1 MNMNVATNGSG
12 GLPYIC
18 HEILHKRNN
27 MTRDALNLGLL
38 PTVTYMNDAE
48 LPQVKTDTV
57 DPVLLSYTE
66 DLIPFNR
73 AKTCRRR
80 DVGVHFFIDDYQ
92 FERVWKSPQLYV
104 NMLGRYRFVCAPDF
118 SLYLDVPAAVKI
130 WNVYRSRLLTAYWQK
145 CGLNVVPTLQWAE
158 PHTWQFCFKGIAP
171 GGTVA
176 VSTLGAAKHKL
187 SRQIWTAGMREA
199 IKQLHPD
206 TIILYGTPIDFD
218 FGPIDVIHYSNE
230 VIERRMSYGR

>member
-1 MNMNVATNGSG
+1 MKKVDTSG
-12 GLPYIC
+12 ISGLKYIC
-18 HEILHKRNN
+18 PKLLHKGDN

-38 PTVTYMNDAE
+38 PSVNYLNDAE
-48 LPQVKTDTV
+48 LPQVRTDTV
-57 DPVLLSYTE
+57 DPMVVSYTE

-92 FERVWKSPQLYV
+92 FERVWRSPQLYV
-104 NMLGRYRFVCAPDF
+104 EQLRKYHFVCAPDF

-130 WNVYRSRLLTAYWQK
+130 WNVYRSRLLTAYWQRK
-145 CGLNVVPTLQWAE
+145 GLKVIPTLQWAD
-158 PHTWQFCFKGIAP
+158 PKTFGFCFVGIQP

-176 VSTLGAAKHKL
+176 VSTLGAAKHHL
-187 SRQIWTAGMREA
+187 SRQIWIAGMKEA

-206 TIILYGTPIDFD
+206 TIILYGTPIYFD
-218 FGPIDVIHYSNE
+218 FGNIDVMYYKNE
-230 VIERRMSYGR
+230 VLERRSGYGR

>member
-12 GLPYIC
+12 DLPYIC
-18 HEILHKRNN
+18 HEILHKSNN

-38 PTVTYMNDAE
+38 PTVTYLNDAE

-92 FERVWKSPQLYV
+92 FERVWRSPQLYV
-104 NMLGRYRFVCAPDF
+104 EQLRKYHFVCAPDF

-130 WNVYRSRLLTAYWQK
+130 WNVYRSRLITAYWQK
-145 CGLNVVPTLQWAE
+145 KGLKVIPTLQWAD
-158 PHTWQFCFKGIAP
+158 PNSFAFCFVGIQP

-176 VSTLGAAKHKL
+176 VSTLGAAMHRL
-187 SRQIWTAGMREA
+187 SRQIWIAGMKEA
-199 IKQLHPD
+199 IRQLHPD
-206 TIILYGTPIDFD
+206 TILLYGVPIEFD
-218 FGPIDVIHYSNE
+218 FGGIEVIHYTNE